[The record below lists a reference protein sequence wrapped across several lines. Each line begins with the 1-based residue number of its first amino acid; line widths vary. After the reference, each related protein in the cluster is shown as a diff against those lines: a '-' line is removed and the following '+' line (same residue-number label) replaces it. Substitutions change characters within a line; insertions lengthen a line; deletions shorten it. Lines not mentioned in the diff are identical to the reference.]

1 MSDLTLILKI
11 VGAVVTF
18 ALGIW
23 IGLGMPG
30 LKRSER
36 PREWQA
42 SDRLRATWINRVFFR
57 MDRSER
63 RFGSGL
69 IAPGGRPKKPSAA
82 EGEGEADAGESSSAV
97 RLRRTAER

>member
-1 MSDLTLILKI
+1 MDAVLLLKI
-11 VGAVVTF
+11 AGAALTF

-30 LKRSER
+30 LKRSK
-36 PREWQA
+36 PLREWQS
-42 SDRLRATWINRVFFR
+42 SDRLRATWLNRVFFR

-69 IAPGGRPKKPSAA
+69 ITPGDKPG
-82 EGEGEADAGESSSAV
+82 EGGEGEQDGESEEPPDIV
-97 RLRRTAER
+97 RLRRTYER

>member
-1 MSDLTLILKI
+1 MDAVLLLKI
-11 VGAVVTF
+11 AGAALTF

-30 LKRSER
+30 LKQRKRS
-36 PREWQA
+36 REWQS

-57 MDRSER
+57 MEGSER

-69 IAPGGRPKKPSAA
+69 IKPGDKADEGGAGQR
-82 EGEGEADAGESSSAV
+82 EGESEDSSGVV
-97 RLRRTAER
+97 RLRRTFER